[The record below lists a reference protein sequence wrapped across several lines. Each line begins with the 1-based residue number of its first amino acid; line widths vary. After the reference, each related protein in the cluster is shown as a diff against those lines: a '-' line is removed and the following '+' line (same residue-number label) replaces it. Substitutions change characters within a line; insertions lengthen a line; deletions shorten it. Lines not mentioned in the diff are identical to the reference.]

1 MIRVYNWNETEFSGN
16 GLAALL
22 KAKDVCVGRK
32 LNGDCTLSLKLPVG
46 DENWQYVA
54 EENILTLEGQQYR
67 IKNITDREITAY
79 PIYQDACN
87 KHIQSTGDMIGW
99 ATSDILAALF
109 TGTGIELLND
119 AELSLLGLEK
129 VDDAIDFFEQSKV
142 TPIGALKVLQKQ
154 LEDNGIHNELYF
166 DNKKIALVRSLGK
179 ERGAKIDLRLNASEI
194 KVTRDTT
201 EMITRLYPYGAAD
214 LHIGSVNDEKQY
226 IESDNIKEDAQRVPV
241 IEGFM
246 TFDDIDDPQKLLE
259 KAQRQFAEDNPDR
272 IDVPK
277 YTVEVSVLSLAGS
290 VPIALGDVV
299 EVNDPQYNIKT
310 KQRVVEETYYP
321 FEPSRST
328 VTVGHVAQNLMEM
341 FSGVVS
347 QTQSMTNSKGEVK
360 ANWLENLKRSYRTI
374 INKALGNATLHRYGD
389 IWVNPEDESM
399 AMAIVNGVFAIAN
412 KKDKSG
418 DWQWNTFGTG
428 DGFTA
433 DAINAGKIK
442 TANVQIV
449 NDEDEK
455 LSISGTLI
463 KMTDNNNKERL
474 ILGLQNGLYSF
485 VLNNAAEENVLKID
499 DDGNITMKG
508 VLDTRKE
515 SQDAVG
521 YIISGHN
528 IFGQKYSGNEYIP
541 HGLEVSENDYGNHLT
556 LNVNGTEHLHL
567 HAVKVDSNWNPT
579 TAETG
584 KRSIRYCVNNTGTA
598 KDDKGNL
605 FDSFIVFESIEGD
618 TCASTKAYGKWDFS
632 SAEVTGLNNGRTA
645 SGTLVLASKAAYSP
659 NVKLTIQNGLIVSI
673 EPVV

>member
-32 LNGDCTLSLKLPVG
+32 INGDCTLNLKLPVG
-46 DENWQYVA
+46 DENWQYVV
-54 EENILTLEGQQYR
+54 EENVLTLEGQQYR
-67 IKNITDREITAY
+67 IKNITGREITAY

-87 KHIQSTGDMIGW
+87 KHIQNTGDMIGW
-99 ATSDILAALF
+99 TTPDILAALF
-109 TGTGIELLND
+109 NDTGIELLND

-129 VDDAIDFFEQSKV
+129 VDNAIDFFEQSKV

-214 LHIGSVNDEKQY
+214 LHIGSVNGGKQY
-226 IESDNIKEDAQRVPV
+226 IESENIKEGAQRLPV

-246 TFDDIDDPQKLLE
+246 TFDDIDDPRKLLE

-290 VPIALGDVV
+290 VPIALGDVA
-299 EVNDPQYNIKT
+299 EVHDPQYNIKT
-310 KQRVVEETYYP
+310 RQRVVEEAYYP

-328 VTVGHVAQNLMEM
+328 IIIGHVAQDLMEM
-341 FSGVVS
+341 FSGVIS
-347 QTQSMTNSKGEVK
+347 RTQSMTNSKGEVK
-360 ANWLENLKRSYRTI
+360 VDWLENLKRSYRTT
-374 INKALGNATLHRYGD
+374 INKALGNATVHRYGD

-399 AMAIVNGVFAIAN
+399 ALAIVNGVFAISN
-412 KKDKSG
+412 KKDKNG
-418 DWQWNTFGTG
+418 DWKWNAFGTG

-433 DAINAGKIK
+433 DAINAGRIK

-463 KMTDNNNKERL
+463 KMTDNNDTERL

-485 VLNNAAEENVLKID
+485 VLNNAAGENVLMID
-499 DDGNITMKG
+499 DDGNVTLKG
-508 VLDTRKE
+508 VLDTRKMVNGECGYLVQNE
-515 SQDAVG
+515 S
-521 YIISGHN
+521 IL
-528 IFGQKYSGNEYIP
+528 GQKYTENGFVN
-541 HGLEVSENDYGNHLT
+541 HGLVTGENKYGSHLS
-556 LNVNGTEHLHL
+556 LYVDDTEYVHLIAHQNDGGEK
-567 HAVKVDSNWNPT
+567 AV
-579 TAETG
+579 AF
-584 KRSIRYCVNNTGTA
+584 CVNNPNGEA
-598 KDDKGNL
+598 YGDKD
-605 FDSFIVFESIEGD
+605 SYIVFESTEGE
-618 TCASTKAYGKWDFS
+618 TCASTKAYGEWDFS
-632 SAEVTGLNNGRTA
+632 NAKVTGLSSGSTV
-645 SGTLVLASKAAYSP
+645 SGTMVLASGSAYSP
-659 NVKLTIQNGLIVSI
+659 NVKLTIKNGII
-673 EPVV
+673 TEADYVV